1 MQIIRDLD
9 FQLNNTAVCIGK
21 FDGIHRGHRL
31 LLEEAKKSGLTIVM
45 FTFATDGGVLYGE
58 QEKIQLAARLGVNVF
73 LAIPFDRRFQEQT
86 AEQFVKK
93 ILLARCD
100 AKKIIVGD
108 DFRFGYQRS
117 GDIRLLQKM
126 GMEYGFETIVKEKM
140 VAGGDIIS
148 STRIRTLVGQGRMR
162 EANALLGTP
171 YRIAGEVQ
179 RGRQLGSSVLHTPTA
194 NLYPDSS
201 KELPPYGVYA
211 VLAEADGR
219 QFAGVGNLGK
229 KPTIG
234 MEEPVGLEVWLFDY
248 EGNLYGKEITVYL
261 LDFQRPEQKF
271 ASMEE
276 LKAQIAEDAIQARQ
290 TLDRLDSGYL
300 EQSYRY

>member
-31 LLEEAKKSGLTIVM
+31 LLEEAKKSGRTIVM
-45 FTFATDGGVLYGE
+45 FTFATERGVLYGE
-58 QEKIQLAARLGVNVF
+58 QEKIQLAAKLGVDVF
-73 LAIPFDRRFQEQT
+73 LVIPFNRQFKEQP
-86 AEQFVKK
+86 AEEFVKK
-93 ILLARCD
+93 VLLARCD

-276 LKAQIAEDAIQARQ
+276 LKTQIAEDAIQARQ

>member
-31 LLEEAKKSGLTIVM
+31 LLEEAKKSGRTIVM
-45 FTFATDGGVLYGE
+45 FTFATERGVLYGE
-58 QEKIQLAARLGVNVF
+58 QEKIQLAAKLGVDVF
-73 LAIPFDRRFQEQT
+73 LVIPFNRQFKEQPP
-86 AEQFVKK
+86 EEFVKK

-108 DFRFGYQRS
+108 DFCFGYQRS

-126 GMEYGFETIVKEKM
+126 GKEYGFETIVKEKM
-140 VAGGDIIS
+140 IADGDIIS
-148 STRIRTLVGQGRMR
+148 STRIRTLVRQGRMR

-211 VLAEADGR
+211 VLAEAIWER
-219 QFAGVGNLGK
+219 NLQSEWK
-229 KPTIG
+229 
-234 MEEPVGLEVWLFDY
+234 
-248 EGNLYGKEITVYL
+248 
-261 LDFQRPEQKF
+261 
-271 ASMEE
+271 S
-276 LKAQIAEDAIQARQ
+276 
-290 TLDRLDSGYL
+290 RLA
-300 EQSYRY
+300 

>member
-31 LLEEAKKSGLTIVM
+31 LLEEAKKSGRTIVM
-45 FTFATDGGVLYGE
+45 FTFATERGVLYGE
-58 QEKIQLAARLGVNVF
+58 QEKIQLAAKLGVDVF
-73 LAIPFDRRFQEQT
+73 LVIPFNRQFKEQP
-86 AEQFVKK
+86 AEEFVKK
-93 ILLARCD
+93 VLLAHCD

>member
-179 RGRQLGSSVLHTPTA
+179 KGRQLGSSVLHTPTA

-248 EGNLYGKEITVYL
+248 EGNLYGTEITVYL

>member
-31 LLEEAKKSGLTIVM
+31 LLEEAKKSGRTIVM
-45 FTFATDGGVLYGE
+45 FTFATERGVLYGE
-58 QEKIQLAARLGVNVF
+58 QEKIQLAAKLGVDVF
-73 LAIPFDRRFQEQT
+73 LVIPFNRQFKEQPP
-86 AEQFVKK
+86 EEFVKN

-108 DFRFGYQRS
+108 DFCFGYQRS

-126 GMEYGFETIVKEKM
+126 GKEYGFETIVKEKM
-140 VAGGDIIS
+140 IADGDIIS
-148 STRIRTLVGQGRMR
+148 STRIRMLVRQGRMR

-219 QFAGVGNLGK
+219 QFAGVGNLGR

-248 EGNLYGKEITVYL
+248 EGNLYGKSITAYL
-261 LDFQRPEQKF
+261 MDFQRPEQKF

-276 LKAQIAEDAIQARQ
+276 LKNQIAEDAIQARQ
-290 TLDRLDSGYL
+290 TLARIDGGYL

>member
-31 LLEEAKKSGLTIVM
+31 LLEEAKKSGRTIVM
-45 FTFATDGGVLYGE
+45 FTFATERGVLYGE
-58 QEKIQLAARLGVNVF
+58 QEKIQLAAKLGVDVF
-73 LAIPFDRRFQEQT
+73 LVIPFNRQFKEQP
-86 AEQFVKK
+86 AEEFVKK
-93 ILLARCD
+93 VLLARCD

-126 GMEYGFETIVKEKM
+126 GMKYGFETIVKEKM

>member
-1 MQIIRDLD
+1 
-9 FQLNNTAVCIGK
+9 
-21 FDGIHRGHRL
+21 
-31 LLEEAKKSGLTIVM
+31 
-45 FTFATDGGVLYGE
+45 
-58 QEKIQLAARLGVNVF
+58 
-73 LAIPFDRRFQEQT
+73 
-86 AEQFVKK
+86 
-93 ILLARCD
+93 
-100 AKKIIVGD
+100 
-108 DFRFGYQRS
+108 
-117 GDIRLLQKM
+117 
-126 GMEYGFETIVKEKM
+126 
-140 VAGGDIIS
+140 
-148 STRIRTLVGQGRMR
+148 
-162 EANALLGTP
+162 LLGTP
-171 YRIAGEVQ
+171 YQIAGEVQ

-248 EGNLYGKEITVYL
+248 EGNLYGKSITAYL
-261 LDFQRPEQKF
+261 MDFQRPEQKF

-276 LKAQIAEDAIQARQ
+276 LKNQIAEDAIQARQ
-290 TLDRLDSGYL
+290 TLAQIDGGYL

>member
-31 LLEEAKKSGLTIVM
+31 LLEEAKKSGRTIVM
-45 FTFATDGGVLYGE
+45 FTFATERGVLYGE
-58 QEKIQLAARLGVNVF
+58 QEKIQLAAKLCVDVF
-73 LAIPFDRRFQEQT
+73 LVIPFNRQFKEQT

>member
-31 LLEEAKKSGLTIVM
+31 LLEEAKKSGRTIVM
-45 FTFATDGGVLYGE
+45 FTFATERGVLYGE
-58 QEKIQLAARLGVNVF
+58 QEKIQLAAKLGVDVF
-73 LAIPFDRRFQEQT
+73 LVIPFNRQFKEQP
-86 AEQFVKK
+86 AEEFVKK
-93 ILLARCD
+93 VLLARCD

>member
-31 LLEEAKKSGLTIVM
+31 LLQEAEKSGLTIVM
-45 FTFATDGGVLYGE
+45 FTFAAQRGALYGE
-58 QEKIQLAARLGVNVF
+58 EEKIQLAARLGVDVF
-73 LAIPFDRRFQEQT
+73 LVIPFDRRFQEQT

-93 ILLARCD
+93 ILLARCG

-108 DFRFGYQRS
+108 DFRFGYQRR

-126 GMEYGFETIVKEKM
+126 GKEYGFETIVKEKM
-140 VAGGDIIS
+140 VADGDIIS
-148 STRIRTLVGQGRMR
+148 STRIRTLVRQGRMR

-234 MEEPVGLEVWLFDY
+234 MEEPVGLEVWLFNY
-248 EGNLYGKEITVYL
+248 EGNLYGKAITVYL
-261 LDFQRPEQKF
+261 IDFQRPEQKF

-276 LKAQIAEDAIQARQ
+276 LKTQIAEDAIQARQ
-290 TLDRLDSGYL
+290 TLAQIDGGYL

>member
-31 LLEEAKKSGLTIVM
+31 LLEEAKKSGRTIVM
-45 FTFATDGGVLYGE
+45 FTFATERGVLYGE
-58 QEKIQLAARLGVNVF
+58 QEKIQLAAKLGVDVF
-73 LAIPFDRRFQEQT
+73 LVIPFNRQFKEQP
-86 AEQFVKK
+86 AEEFVKK
-93 ILLARCD
+93 VLLARCD

-117 GDIRLLQKM
+117 GDVRLLQKM
-126 GMEYGFETIVKEKM
+126 GTEYGFETIVKEKM
-140 VAGGDIIS
+140 VADGDIIS

-219 QFAGVGNLGK
+219 QFAGVCNLGK